1 MKDDLIGWKGCFTA
15 VITPF
20 KENGEL
26 DRAAFCRNLE
36 ILVEEGLDGA
46 VIAGCTGESWLLSD
60 EEKKELFQLSVDQIK
75 GRITVIGGMSQI
87 TAEATIPLCQYAQ
100 KLGMDGVMLLAPPM
114 VGPNEREIY
123 TYFETISDA
132 VDVPILLYNNPRRQG
147 VDLLPEMISQ
157 LVKIKNIVAIKEA
170 SKDFMRVS
178 EIIRVVGDR
187 VRVFAGHSSMQGVQS
202 VIMGA
207 SGWVGSIDTQILGR
221 EAMEMYDLVEKGNVE
236 KARKIQFRCIALEQ
250 GMKGKQAGTFPA
262 GLKYAMNLVNR
273 PGGFPRKPILPL
285 ADQEKKYVE
294 GVLRQLD
301 LL

>member
-1 MKDDLIGWKGCFTA
+1 
-15 VITPF
+15 
-20 KENGEL
+20 
-26 DRAAFCRNLE
+26 
-36 ILVEEGLDGA
+36 
-46 VIAGCTGESWLLSD
+46 
-60 EEKKELFQLSVDQIK
+60 
-75 GRITVIGGMSQI
+75 MSQI